1 MIAIRPGEH
10 YYAKFQFHF
19 TSSKVYSKS
28 SIIGFDNNF
37 SLYSLTSFSADDKS
51 FVSTKNSMYL
61 PILVPLTLLK
71 PRSLAPCS
79 TALPCGFSYGDYLRT
94 GAIARFAPIMDSV
107 FDFAEKGGFVFGI
120 CNGFQILLEIGLL
133 PGVMLQ
139 NNSLK
144 FVCKDIYLKLEN
156 RNSVFTKDIKQEVI
170 KIPVKHGE
178 GNYFADDDTLK
189 SIEVNNQIVFKYS
202 SKDGNVSDEFN
213 PNGSAKNIAGILNK
227 NGNVMGMMPHPENA
241 CDPILRKTDGALIF
255 KSIANNLLK

>member
-1 MIAIRPGEH
+1 MKLKFGIVVFPGSNCDH
-10 YYAKFQFHF
+10 DAYYAVK
-19 TSSKVYSKS
+19 KVLGYEAEFLWHK
-28 SIIGFDNNF
+28 
-37 SLYSLTSFSADDKS
+37 DKDL
-51 FVSTKNSMYL
+51 KNSDVIIL
-61 PILVPLTLLK
+61 PG
-71 PRSLAPCS
+71 
-79 TALPCGFSYGDYLRT
+79 GFSYGDYLRT